1 MAPLRVGYV
10 HEHFASPLLQY
21 QDADAGKSF
30 NLVGCPGGTGQLIK
44 ALTDDQVDVVVAL
57 TDALLAG
64 IAKGSEYKLVGS
76 YVSEQHPF
84 ARRLEVEASRRCA
97 KPLFNMPRTDSPLN
111 WAIVT
116 GTETKYESR
125 RDLRGTTFGISRKGS
140 GSELMVKLMARQE
153 GWTKEGSKDL
163 EEINFK
169 VCDNLDGLKTAV
181 NDGSC
186 SCFLWEW
193 FTTKPYVDA
202 GEVRFIGS
210 VPTPWPSWSIAAHIS
225 TTRAPID
232 AVITFVATLNSYVT
246 DFNSQASRVQKNV
259 DYIKKHFKYPEE
271 DIRAWLRTV
280 EYPEDC
286 TKLDGAM
293 ICKTLATLAD
303 TGVVVRPEA
312 GFVIE
317 SFTNINAVRTE

>member
-30 NLVGCPGGTGQLIK
+30 NLVECPGGTGQLIK

-76 YVSEQHPF
+76 YV
-84 ARRLEVEASRRCA
+84 
-97 KPLFNMPRTDSPLN
+97 NSPLN

>member
-169 VCDNLDGLKTAV
+169 G
-181 NDGSC
+181 
-186 SCFLWEW
+186 